1 MYRKVFKRK
10 INIIE
15 PEHLQPEII
24 TIIPRD
30 KHTISRKNISDNALK
45 VLYRLQRSGHEAYLV
60 GGGVRDLLIGQ
71 KPKDFDIVTNAT
83 PEQIRRLFRNCRLV
97 GRRFRLAHIIFGKE
111 IIEVATFRGEH
122 CDDHD
127 KNQSQQSNN
136 GLLLR
141 DNVYGTIEQD
151 ALRRDFTINSLY
163 YSSADFSL
171 RDYCNGLHDL
181 QLGIIR
187 LIGDPETRYRE
198 DPVRMLRAVRF
209 VAKLNMTIE
218 PRTEEPIIRLS
229 GLLQSIPAPR
239 LFEETLKLL
248 QSGQG
253 YKSYKLLRKYHLFEQ
268 LLPIISRHFTPEG
281 DSNMEC
287 MLIKALKSTD
297 QRIAEQKRVNPA
309 FLFAAILWYPLLEQA
324 EKLTQEGGL
333 SYSDAFSLA
342 INDTLDES
350 CLRLAIPKRITTV
363 IRDIWQ
369 IQLRLLKRDGRRA
382 FRLLEQPKFRAGFD
396 LLVLRA
402 EIEKGEL
409 AKIAQWWNDFQHANH
424 DQQKVLINDIA
435 RKQTR
440 YRSRKPRQ
448 VNKRPYNKTETK
460 VKK

>member
-10 INIIE
+10 INFIE
-15 PEHLQPEII
+15 TEHTQPKNI

-30 KHTISRKNISDNALK
+30 KHIISRKNISDNALK
-45 VLYRLQRSGHEAYLV
+45 VLYRLQRSGHESYLV
-60 GGGVRDLLIGQ
+60 GGGVRDLLLGQ
-71 KPKDFDIVTNAT
+71 KPKDFDIVTSAT

-122 CDDHD
+122 SDDHD

-163 YSSADFSL
+163 YSCTDFSL

-181 QLGIIR
+181 QQGIIR

-209 VAKLNMTIE
+209 VAKLNMSID
-218 PRTEEPIIRLS
+218 PQTEEPIIRLA
-229 GLLQSIPAPR
+229 GLLQNIPAPR

-253 YKSYKLLRKYHLFEQ
+253 YQSYKLLRKYHLFEQ
-268 LLPIISRHFTPEG
+268 LLPIISCHFTPG
-281 DSNMEC
+281 SDSNMEC
-287 MLIKALKSTD
+287 MLITALKNTD
-297 QRIAEQKRVNPA
+297 QRIAEQKRNNPS
-309 FLFAAILWYPLLEQA
+309 FLFAAILWYPLLEHA
-324 EKLTQEGGL
+324 EKLAQEGGL

-342 INDTLDES
+342 INDTLDEA

-369 IQLRLLKRDGRRA
+369 IQFRLLKRDGRRA
-382 FRLLEQPKFRAGFD
+382 FRLLEHPKFRAGFD
-396 LLVLRA
+396 LLVLRG

-409 AKIAQWWNDFQHANH
+409 ARLAQWWNNFQDANYE
-424 DQQKVLINDIA
+424 QQKVLINEVA

-440 YRSRKPRQ
+440 YRPRKSRQ
-448 VNKRPYNKTETK
+448 VKKRPYNKAESK
-460 VKK
+460 VKQ